1 MWTEQDSQVRVT
13 QGECLNIF
21 IWISLYDIL
30 CKKLIF
36 LYIIYIRGTYL
47 FLKWPGQNDLPV
59 LKNAQYILLL
69 YVLSILYKYNIYVHI
84 HCITYSIIQ
93 WNTFMATKDILY
105 K

>member
-47 FLKWPGQNDLPV
+47 FFAWKLLLKWPGQNDLPV
-59 LKNAQYILLL
+59 LKNAKYI
-69 YVLSILYKYNIYVHI
+69 YYYMYWVYFISTIYMF
-84 HCITYSIIQ
+84 TYIASL
-93 WNTFMATKDILY
+93 TA
-105 K
+105 